1 MVCNLPLWKILTE
14 NKVGFKMKKIIFFLC
29 FLSFPLSISA
39 QEADPSKNQV
49 RKELA
54 IVIDDFGNNMKGTE
68 EMLNLPVPI
77 TVAIM
82 PFLSTS
88 KEDAI
93 RAHKKGH
100 EVIVHLPLEPKK
112 GKKSWLGPGAITTD
126 LSDEEIR
133 KRVKDAIESIPYAVG
148 MNHHMGSKATEDKRV
163 MRIILEECRNHSLYY
178 LDSKTTSKS
187 VIKDLAEEL
196 NVPYLENGLFF
207 DHIYTSQYI
216 TKQASRLAKKLDTE
230 QEFIAIGH
238 VGVSGPAV
246 VSVLKEYIPVYQ
258 KDADIV
264 PLSTLVE
271 GYELLDTDLP

>member
-230 QEFIAIGH
+230 QKFIAIGH

>member
-1 MVCNLPLWKILTE
+1 
-14 NKVGFKMKKIIFFLC
+14 MKKIIFFLC

-112 GKKSWLGPGAITTD
+112 GKKKLAWTWCDYNGF
-126 LSDEEIR
+126 IR
-133 KRVKDAIESIPYAVG
+133 
-148 MNHHMGSKATEDKRV
+148 
-163 MRIILEECRNHSLYY
+163 
-178 LDSKTTSKS
+178 
-187 VIKDLAEEL
+187 
-196 NVPYLENGLFF
+196 
-207 DHIYTSQYI
+207 
-216 TKQASRLAKKLDTE
+216 
-230 QEFIAIGH
+230 
-238 VGVSGPAV
+238 
-246 VSVLKEYIPVYQ
+246 
-258 KDADIV
+258 
-264 PLSTLVE
+264 
-271 GYELLDTDLP
+271 